1 MKKRGTPRTLTGT
14 VVSNQM
20 DKTVVVSV
28 ERLVRHP
35 VYKKYI
41 RKKGKFMAH
50 DDANQCQIGDHVLI
64 TETRP
69 LSKQKRFKIS
79 QILEKLQ

>member
-20 DKTVVVSV
+20 DQTVVVSV

-50 DDANQCQIGDHVLI
+50 DDANQCQIGDRVLI

-69 LSKQKRFKIS
+69 LSKQKRFKVS

>member
-50 DDANQCQIGDHVLI
+50 DDANQCQIGDRVLI

-69 LSKQKRFKIS
+69 LSKQKRFKVS